1 MYKVEGYDFE
11 SKEAADKA
19 KLEADGVKY
28 IKENTRMDN
37 PDMIYKLYDQI
48 IREEMFET
56 PVGLSFLAEL
66 QEYLYA
72 NPEIENEVIRP
83 IPVHAPEIR
92 KIKAAEKKIGKYR
105 KKFRTALFFAIV
117 LGAVVIGMFGITYYS
132 GSSVTILN
140 YENALIDKYE
150 DWENDLDEREQKL
163 KEREAD
169 LTENTEELPETE
181 SR

>member
-1 MYKVEGYDFE
+1 MYKVEGYNFE

-37 PDMIYKLYDQI
+37 PDMVYKLYDQI
-48 IREEMFET
+48 VREEMFET

-72 NPEIENEVIRP
+72 NPEIENEVIRQ

-92 KIKAAEKKIGKYR
+92 KVKAAEKQTAKFR
-105 KKFRTALFFAIV
+105 KKFHIALFFAVV
-117 LGAVVIGMFGITYYS
+117 LAAGVIGMFAITFYS
-132 GSSVTILN
+132 GNSVTIIN

-150 DWENDLDEREQKL
+150 DWEKDLDEREQKL

-169 LTENTEELPETE
+169 LTENTEDLPETE
-181 SR
+181 SE

>member
-1 MYKVEGYDFE
+1 M
-11 SKEAADKA
+11 
-19 KLEADGVKY
+19 
-28 IKENTRMDN
+28 
-37 PDMIYKLYDQI
+37 
-48 IREEMFET
+48 
-56 PVGLSFLAEL
+56 
-66 QEYLYA
+66 
-72 NPEIENEVIRP
+72 
-83 IPVHAPEIR
+83 HAPEIR

-105 KKFRTALFFAIV
+105 KKFRITLFFAIV

-150 DWENDLDEREQKL
+150 DWEKDLDEREQKL

-169 LTENTEELPETE
+169 LTENTEDLPQTE